1 MNSIN
6 KRFHSLDA
14 LRTFALLLGVVFH
27 STLSYLLPPGMWA
40 VGTAKPSVFLGWFA
54 YYAHSFRMELFF
66 LLAGFFAALV
76 IDKRGVS
83 AFIRDRIQRILL
95 VFVLWLFPMK
105 FLLGG
110 LWVIG
115 GRSSGWLKL
124 PSEVASLSWWQLAL
138 GGLSLES
145 WPNLQLTHLWFLY
158 YLVCLSALFL
168 AARWLVGRL
177 PGPDI
182 FHRLLQ
188 EGFHRAMSSRLA
200 PLVLAI
206 VVTPLLAMMKGPD
219 VDTPDQ
225 SLLWNFPVLALYGLF
240 FSLGWCFHRQSD
252 LLSVP
257 AQHWKGFLL
266 LGLVISQLGSLGVAS
281 YYAGGPWVKEHVAAV
296 RCALSVATSLTMSL
310 SVFGWLGCFVRSF
323 HRPSER
329 IRYLADASY
338 WIYLAHLPV
347 VVVLQIGLS
356 KWALPWWV
364 QLPLLN
370 VVALASLL
378 CSYHWCVRFTWV
390 GAWLNGRRS
399 KIKSRFGSEPLAA
412 ESSGQRWREPQDT
425 SEALAIEAPPR
436 SGDPARAGP

>member
-1 MNSIN
+1 MNSIH

-40 VGTAKPSVFLGWFA
+40 VGTAKPSMFLGWFA

-124 PSEVASLSWWQLAL
+124 PLEVASLSWWQLAL

-145 WPNLQLTHLWFLY
+145 WPNLQLTHLWFLC
-158 YLVCLSALFL
+158 YLACLSALFV
-168 AARWLVGRL
+168 AARWLVRRL

-188 EGFHRAMSSRLA
+188 EGFRRAMSSRLA

-206 VVTPLLAMMKGPD
+206 VVTPLLAMMKGP
-219 VDTPDQ
+219 
-225 SLLWNFPVLALYGLF
+225 
-240 FSLGWCFHRQSD
+240 
-252 LLSVP
+252 
-257 AQHWKGFLL
+257 
-266 LGLVISQLGSLGVAS
+266 
-281 YYAGGPWVKEHVAAV
+281 
-296 RCALSVATSLTMSL
+296 
-310 SVFGWLGCFVRSF
+310 
-323 HRPSER
+323 
-329 IRYLADASY
+329 
-338 WIYLAHLPV
+338 
-347 VVVLQIGLS
+347 
-356 KWALPWWV
+356 
-364 QLPLLN
+364 
-370 VVALASLL
+370 
-378 CSYHWCVRFTWV
+378 
-390 GAWLNGRRS
+390 GRRYS
-399 KIKSRFGSEPLAA
+399 
-412 ESSGQRWREPQDT
+412 
-425 SEALAIEAPPR
+425 
-436 SGDPARAGP
+436 